1 MKKVAIIQARMGST
15 RLAGKILSKLEDKL
29 MLEHIHTRLTKCKNL
44 DDIIIATTTE
54 SNDDVVEKLAQ
65 KNNYKYFRGSSADV
79 LNRYYETAKH
89 YNADIIVRITADCPL
104 ICPKLVDK
112 DIELYI
118 NGDYDLVSPRS
129 SDGLIRGLDNEV
141 LSFKL
146 LEKLNNSVTDISE
159 REHVTL
165 HILHNPNTYKILSPE
180 IDDYYKRNYRLTVD
194 EKDDFRLIEEIYK
207 RLYKTGEIIDIKDVV
222 QLLDSNSDLAKM
234 NAHVEQKKT

>member
-29 MLEHIHTRLTKCKNL
+29 MLEHILTRLTKCSNL

-54 SNDDVVEKLAQ
+54 TNDDVVEEFAQ
-65 KNNYKYFRGSSADV
+65 KNSYKYFRGSSADV
-79 LNRYYETAKH
+79 LNRYYETAKY
-89 YNADIIVRITADCPL
+89 YNADIVVRITADCPL
-104 ICPKLVDK
+104 ICPKLVDQ
-112 DIELYI
+112 DIDLYTS
-118 NGDYDLVSPRS
+118 GDYDLVSPRS
-129 SDGLIRGLDNEV
+129 EDGLIRGLDNET

-146 LEKLNNSVTDISE
+146 LEKLNDTVTDISE

-165 HILHNPNTYKILSPE
+165 HIIHNPNSFKILSPE
-180 IDDYYKRNYRLTVD
+180 MDEYYKRKYRLTVD
-194 EKDDFRLIEEIYK
+194 EKDDFKLIEEIYK

-222 QLLDSNSDLAKM
+222 QLLDQNPELANI